1 MLTAREDL
9 HRRGADG
16 RQRQPERQQEGAEG
30 RRIDHRKQFVE
41 EAAESVRTKRHKR
54 TDSRGTRLEAT
65 VLL

>member
-1 MLTAREDL
+1 MPTAREDL
-9 HRRGADG
+9 HRRGAEG

-30 RRIDHRKQFVE
+30 RRINHREQFME

-65 VLL
+65 VLF